1 MFAPG
6 VSYLGRNA
14 LMLGIPIACAI
25 TLIRQVAVT
34 IFHTRIPSWLL
45 FCISATGV
53 PLYTTLRLTLRQLHY
68 RREAAKLGARLA
80 PTSSRGKW
88 PGNLDLL
95 IEMQEIWKHG
105 YPGDGLRELLEE
117 VGPVANVRPLWAD
130 IILTTCPEHIKII
143 LSTDFN
149 NYVKGQQF
157 QFGMSSVLGTG
168 VFNSDGEM
176 WKFHRSLSRL
186 KFKLQYSVEPYFSRD
201 RISHF
206 EMFDR
211 HADDVISLIKERMKS
226 GYAIDFQDLIGR
238 FTMDSA
244 TEFLFGSCVNSLH
257 ASLPFPHNATSFTSS
272 DSDSARAQVATA
284 FSAAFNE
291 SMLLVSNRARIGWA
305 WPFVEM
311 WSDKT
316 VAPMQTVSAY
326 IDPIIHD
333 AVEKKKLAKSLDANV
348 EKTDEEVKEGAT
360 LLDELLNVTSDPKV
374 LKDETLNI
382 LLAGKDTTQWTTTV
396 IMYFLAMYPKFNAR
410 LREEILEHVGPTRRP
425 TYDDIRDMKF
435 LRAVINEAMRLY
447 PSVPF
452 NVRECINA
460 TTWPSPDPNEKPIY
474 IPAGAQ
480 VPYSVLLMHRRK
492 DLWGPDAEEFDPDR
506 WLDERLKTYLLKNS
520 FQFLPFN
527 AGPRICLGQQFAYN
541 EMSFIIIRLLQSFSS
556 VELDLNAFPPGA
568 RPPSEW
574 TMLEGR
580 KAADKFHPKMHLTMY
595 SEGGMWLKM
604 KEAETA

>member
-1 MFAPG
+1 MLGPG
-6 VSYLGRNA
+6 TRYLARNA
-14 LMLGIPIACAI
+14 VIYGFPVACGI
-25 TLIRQVAVT
+25 TVVRQVAAK
-34 IFHTRIPSWLL
+34 IFDIQISTWILIFLSAASIP
-45 FCISATGV
+45 V
-53 PLYTTLRLTLRQLHY
+53 YTTLYLTLRNRHH

-80 PTSSRGKW
+80 PTPSRGKW
-88 PGNLDLL
+88 PGNIDLL
-95 IEMQEIWKHG
+95 IEMQKIWKHG
-105 YPGDGLRELLEE
+105 YPGDGLRDVMAE
-117 VGPVANVRPLWAD
+117 VGPVANVEPLWANV
-130 IILTTCPEHIKII
+130 IFTTCPEHIKII
-143 LSTDFN
+143 LATDFA
-149 NYVKGQQF
+149 NYEKGHEF
-157 QFGMSSVLGTG
+157 RYGTDSVLGTG

-176 WKFHRSLSRL
+176 WKFHRSLSR
-186 KFKLQYSVEPYFSRD
+186 PYFSRD

-206 EMFDR
+206 DMFDR

-257 ASLPFPHNATSFTSS
+257 ASLPFPHNATFTSPKS
-272 DSDSARAQVATA
+272 ESARAQVATA

-291 SMLLVSNRARIGWA
+291 SMLHVAGRVRVGYV
-305 WPFVEM
+305 WPILEM
-311 WSDKT
+311 FTDKT
-316 VAPMQTVSAY
+316 VAPMKIVNAY

-333 AVEKKKLAKSLDANV
+333 AVEKKKLAKSLGANM
-348 EKTDEEVKEGAT
+348 ETTDEEGT

-382 LLAGKDTTQWTTTV
+382 LLAGKDTTQWTVTV
-396 IMYFLAMYPKFNAR
+396 IMYFLAMYPKFSVR
-410 LREEILEHVGPTRRP
+410 LREEILAHVGPTRRP

-452 NVRECINA
+452 NMRQCINA

-474 IPAGAQ
+474 IPAGVQ
-480 VPYSVLLMHRRK
+480 VPYSVLMMHRRK

-506 WLDERLKTYLLKNS
+506 WLDERLKTYLLTNS

-541 EMSFIIIRLLQSFSS
+541 EMSFVIIRLLQSFSS
-556 VELDLNAFPPGA
+556 VSLDLDAFPPGA
-568 RPPSEW
+568 RPPTEW
-574 TMLEGR
+574 AMFEGR
-580 KAADKFHPKMHLTMY
+580 KAVEKFRPKLHLTMY
-595 SEGGMWLKM
+595 AESGMWLKM
-604 KEAETA
+604 T

>member
-1 MFAPG
+1 MG
-6 VSYLGRNA
+6 
-14 LMLGIPIACAI
+14 
-25 TLIRQVAVT
+25 LICV
-34 IFHTRIPSWLL
+34 
-45 FCISATGV
+45 SATSV
-53 PLYTTLRLTLRQLHY
+53 PLYTALRLSLKQLYY
-68 RREAAKLGARLA
+68 RREAAKRSASRA
-80 PTSSRGKW
+80 TSSNGRW

-95 IEMQEIWKHG
+95 IEMQKIWKDG
-105 YPGDGLRELLEE
+105 YPGDGLRDVMTE

-130 IILTTCPEHIKII
+130 VILTTCPEHIKII

-149 NYVKGQQF
+149 NYVKGAQF
-157 QFGMSSVLGTG
+157 QYGMESVLGVNPLLSNHTL
-168 VFNSDGEM
+168 VLTMCEM
-176 WKFHRSLSRL
+176 WKFHRSLSR
-186 KFKLQYSVEPYFSRD
+186 PYFSRD

-257 ASLPFPHNATSFTSS
+257 ASLPLPHNVAFTSPE
-272 DSDSARAQVATA
+272 SDSARAQVATA

-291 SMLLVSNRARIGWA
+291 SMLHVSNRARIGWA
-305 WPFVEM
+305 WPLVEM
-311 WSDKT
+311 WADKT
-316 VAPMQTVSAY
+316 VGPMEIVSAY
-326 IDPIIHD
+326 IDPVIHD
-333 AVEKKKLAKSLDANV
+333 AVEKKKLAKSLGVNADGETTEDKAK
-348 EKTDEEVKEGAT
+348 EEGAT

-382 LLAGKDTTQWTTTV
+382 LLAGKDTTQWTLTV
-396 IMYFLAMYPKFNAR
+396 IMYFLAMYPKFNVR

-425 TYDDIRDMKF
+425 TYDDIREMKF

-474 IPAGAQ
+474 IPAGASTSFEFIG
-480 VPYSVLLMHRRK
+480 PYSVLLMHRRK

-506 WLDERLKTYLLKNS
+506 WLDARLKTYLLTNS
-520 FQFLPFN
+520 FQFCRQFN

-541 EMSFIIIRLLQSFSS
+541 EMSFVIIRLLQSFSS
-556 VELDLNAFPPGA
+556 VSLDLGAFPPAA
-568 RPPSEW
+568 RPPPEW
-574 TMLEGR
+574 AMMEGR
-580 KAADKFHPKMHLTMY
+580 KAADKFRPKMHLTMY
-595 SEGGMWLKM
+595 AESGMWLKLTD
-604 KEAETA
+604 AESAI

>member
-6 VSYLGRNA
+6 ASYLGRNA
-14 LMLGIPIACAI
+14 LIYGIPVACAV
-25 TLIRQVAVT
+25 TVIRRVLVT
-34 IFHTRIPSWLL
+34 VFDIQIPTWILL
-45 FCISATGV
+45 CISATSV
-53 PLYTTLRLTLRQLHY
+53 PLYTTLHLTFRHVY
-68 RREAAKLGARLA
+68 HSYAAARLGARLA
-80 PTSSRGKW
+80 PTSTRGKW

-105 YPGDGLRELLEE
+105 YPGDGLRDLMEE
-117 VGPVANVRPLWAD
+117 VGPVVNVQPLWAD
-130 IILTTCPEHIKII
+130 VILTTCPEHVKII

-149 NYVKGQQF
+149 NYVKGYEF
-157 QFGMSSVLGTG
+157 QYGTGSVLGTG

-176 WKFHRSLSRL
+176 WKFHRSLSR
-186 KFKLQYSVEPYFSRD
+186 PYFSRD

-206 EMFDR
+206 DMFDR

-226 GYAIDFQDLIGR
+226 EYAIDFQDLIGR

-257 ASLPFPHNATSFTSS
+257 ASLPFPHNATFTSIAS
-272 DSDSARAQVATA
+272 NSARAHVATE

-291 SMLLVSNRARIGWA
+291 SMLHVASRVRFGYA
-305 WPFVEM
+305 WPLLEL
-311 WSDKT
+311 WHDKT
-316 VAPMQTVSAY
+316 VAPMEIVSAY

-333 AVEKKKLAKSLDANV
+333 AVQKKALAKSLGTSVDN
-348 EKTDEEVKEGAT
+348 TDEKDKEGAT

-382 LLAGKDTTQWTTTV
+382 LLAGKDTTQWTVTV
-396 IMYFLAMYPKFNAR
+396 IMYFLAIHPKFNVR
-410 LREEILEHVGPTRRP
+410 LREEILEHVSSTRRP

-452 NVRECINA
+452 NIRQCIKA

-506 WLDERLKTYLLKNS
+506 WLDERLKTYLLTNS

-556 VELDLNAFPPGA
+556 VSLDLDAFPPSA
-568 RPPSEW
+568 RPPPEW
-574 TMLEGR
+574 AMLEGR
-580 KAADKFHPKMHLTMY
+580 KAADKFRPKMHLTMY
-595 SEGGMWLKM
+595 AESGMWLRM
-604 KEAETA
+604 VEAEST

>member
-6 VSYLGRNA
+6 ATYLARNA
-14 LMLGIPIACAI
+14 LIYGLPVACGLAI
-25 TLIRQVAVT
+25 IRQVAAT
-34 IFHTRIPSWLL
+34 IFDVQIPTWMLL
-45 FCISATGV
+45 CVSAAGL
-53 PLYTTLRLTLRQLHY
+53 PLIATLRLTLKHLHHS
-68 RREAAKLGARLA
+68 REAARLGARLA

-95 IEMQEIWKHG
+95 IEMQKIWKHG
-105 YPGDGLRELLEE
+105 YPGDGLRDVMEE
-117 VGPVANVRPLWAD
+117 VGPVANLRPLWAD

-149 NYVKGQQF
+149 NYVKGREF
-157 QFGMSSVLGTG
+157 QYGSDSVLGNG

-176 WKFHRSLSRL
+176 WNFHRSLSR
-186 KFKLQYSVEPYFSRD
+186 PYFSRD
-201 RISHF
+201 RFSHF
-206 EMFDR
+206 DMFDR
-211 HADDVISLIKERMKS
+211 HADDVISLIKERMKT
-226 GYAIDFQDLIGR
+226 GYAIDFQDLIGK

-257 ASLPFPHNATSFTSS
+257 ASLPYPHNAILTTTESG
-272 DSDSARAQVATA
+272 SARAQVATA
-284 FSAAFNE
+284 FPAAFSE
-291 SMLLVSNRARIGWA
+291 SMLHVANRVRFGYA
-305 WPFVEM
+305 WPVLEL
-311 WSDKT
+311 WKDKT
-316 VAPMQTVSAY
+316 VSPMKIVSTY
-326 IDPIIHD
+326 IDPIIRD
-333 AVEKKKLAKSLDANV
+333 AVEKKKLAKALDTSIDDAD
-348 EKTDEEVKEGAT
+348 EKDKEGAT

-382 LLAGKDTTQWTTTV
+382 LLAGKDTTQWTITV
-396 IMYFLAMYPKFNAR
+396 IMYFLAMYPQYNVR
-410 LREEILEHVGPTRRP
+410 LREEILEHVGSTRRP

-452 NVRECINA
+452 NMRQCINA

-474 IPAGAQ
+474 VPAGAQ

-506 WLDERLKTYLLKNS
+506 WLDERLKTYLLTNS

-556 VELDLNAFPPGA
+556 VSLDLDAFPPEA
-568 RPPSEW
+568 RPPPEW
-574 TMLEGR
+574 AMLEGR
-580 KAADKFHPKMHLTMY
+580 KAMDKFRPKMHLTMY
-595 SEGGMWLKM
+595 SEAGMWLKL
-604 KEAETA
+604 EAEST